1 MLVCELLEW
10 QEDFRI
16 DRSACGRRVPLKRS
30 TSDVDLTQEQKKKKQ
45 ATDFFLFNSCLFID
59 LVHGGV

>member
-1 MLVCELLEW
+1 MLVCELLER

-30 TSDVDLTQEQKKKKQ
+30 TSDADLTQEQKKKKQ
-45 ATDFFLFNSCLFID
+45 ATDFFPF
-59 LVHGGV
+59 